1 MKAWL
6 GIDTGGTFTDFV
18 WFFPDT
24 GTVKLVKVP
33 SDSAAPERVC
43 GEGLERL
50 GEQLADAG
58 RIVHGTTLVTNTVLE
73 GTGADVA
80 TVTTKGYRDLIEIGR
95 QSRSEMYSLLTQAV
109 RPLSPRK
116 WRIEVSERT
125 LADGTVSTPARPEEA
140 AALAMLLEQ
149 TPVTAVAICL
159 LFAHLSPE
167 NEDVVARELE
177 SRNQWFVTKSHDV
190 VAQAREYE
198 RFSTTVLN
206 AYVGPTASR
215 YLDGLEQ
222 FIVEHGASTK
232 SAFLIGSTGGAMT
245 WDQAHRTPVSML
257 NSGPAGGV
265 RGAVQV
271 AGATDHRNIITY
283 DMGGTST
290 DVCLIRDLQPTT
302 TSEGYLDNR
311 PFLVP
316 KLDIATIGAG
326 GGSIAWID
334 IGGELQVGPRSAG
347 ATPGPACYGRGGEQP
362 TVTDADVVL
371 GRIPDGLLLGETVE
385 VQLDLAMAAVR
396 RISDAF
402 PGMSV
407 EAASEGIVQIA
418 VAKMNTAIREVSVAR
433 GVDPRDFALF
443 AFGGAGPMHAVE
455 VARTLSMSTVL
466 VPPAP
471 GLFSAYGLLTSD
483 VRFDLVRSRFVQVRE
498 MTAEEY
504 TDIYAD
510 LEKDALE
517 RLVADG
523 FAPDRIVFERSAD
536 LRYKGQWFELNIRMP
551 AGHEVDLVKIDS
563 DFRKAHTERY
573 QVDMNRP
580 TEFVNFRVAAIGV
593 TDKAQ
598 VRAAFDPESAFPA
611 ERRSLIFDGRPWDT
625 PVHHRG
631 SLPSGWTVNGPAVIE
646 EPGAT
651 TILPLGS
658 AAEVLDSGCL
668 SIAVG

>member
-1 MKAWL
+1 MSAWL

-18 WFFPDT
+18 WFSPET

-33 SDSAAPERVC
+33 SDAAAPQHVC
-43 GEGLERL
+43 AEGLSRL
-50 GEQLADAG
+50 DETLSQAD

-95 QSRSEMYSLLTQAV
+95 QSRSEMYSLLTKAV

-116 WRIEVSERT
+116 WRIEAAERS
-125 LADGTVSTPARPEEA
+125 LSDGTVVQAVQPADA
-140 AALAMLLEQ
+140 DALIDALERM
-149 TPVTAVAICL
+149 PVTAVAVCF
-159 LFAHLSPE
+159 LFSYLAPE
-167 NEDVVARELE
+167 NEARVASALR
-177 SRNQWFVTKSHDV
+177 SRQWFVTASHEV

-206 AYVGPTASR
+206 AYVGPKASR
-215 YLDGLEQ
+215 YLDGLED
-222 FIVEHGASTK
+222 FISQRGSSTR

-265 RGAVQV
+265 RGAVQI
-271 AGATDHRNIITY
+271 AAHTHYRNIITY

-326 GGSIAWID
+326 GGSVAWID

-347 ATPGPACYGRGGEQP
+347 ATPGPACYGRGGDQP

-371 GRIPDGLLLGETVE
+371 GRIPDGVMLGDSVR
-385 VQLDLAMAAVR
+385 VRRDLAAAAVES
-396 RISDAF
+396 ISNAF

-407 EAASEGIVQIA
+407 EAASEGIVKIA
-418 VAKMNTAIREVSVAR
+418 VAKMNTAIREVSVGR

-455 VARTLSMSTVL
+455 VARTLSIGTVL
-466 VPPAP
+466 IPPAP
-471 GLFSAYGLLTSD
+471 GLFSAFGLLTCD
-483 VRFDLVRSRFVQVRE
+483 VRFDLVHSRFIEVSKLTAAEYASIFARMEKEARSRLA
-498 MTAEEY
+498 T
-504 TDIYAD
+504 
-510 LEKDALE
+510 
-517 RLVADG
+517 DG
-523 FAPDRIVFERSAD
+523 FAAEKIVFERSAD
-536 LRYKGQWFELNIRMP
+536 IRYKGQWFELNLP
-551 AGHEVDLVKIDS
+551 VPPTGEVALAEIDS
-563 DFRKAHTERY
+563 RFRKAHLQRY

-593 TDKAQ
+593 TEKA
-598 VRAAFDPESAFPA
+598 RLEPGRDTAAGETPQT
-611 ERRSLIFDGRPWDT
+611 RLLVFDGRHHDT
-625 PVHHRG
+625 AVYPRG
-631 SLPSGWTVNGPAVIE
+631 SLTAGQAIGGPAVIE
-646 EPGAT
+646 ETGAT
-651 TILPLGS
+651 TIIPPGC
-658 AAEVLDSGCL
+658 AAEVLESGTL
-668 SIAVG
+668 AIAVG